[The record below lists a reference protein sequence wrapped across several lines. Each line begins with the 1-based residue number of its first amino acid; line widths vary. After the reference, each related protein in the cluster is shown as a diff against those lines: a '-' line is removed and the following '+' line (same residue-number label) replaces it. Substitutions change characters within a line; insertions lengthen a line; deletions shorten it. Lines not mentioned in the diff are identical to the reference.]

1 MALLNDI
8 RASLLTARKAKQSAI
23 ASSLSTLVGEAEMIG
38 KNDGNRPVTDSEV
51 MAITKKFIKNVEES
65 HKIASAH
72 GNSEA
77 AERLL
82 AERDLY
88 ASFLPSQLTG
98 ESLLNVIA
106 ALCHE
111 VNASSVKDMGKVMKI
126 VMPKVAGR
134 APNDMISSAVKELLV
149 K

>member
-1 MALLNDI
+1 MTLLNDI
-8 RASLLTARKAKQSAI
+8 KVALLAARKARQSAT

-51 MAITKKFIKNVEES
+51 MALVKKFIKNVEES
-65 HKIASAH
+65 HKVASSH
-72 GNSEA
+72 GNAEA

-82 AERDLY
+82 VERDLY

-98 ESLLNVIA
+98 EALLNAIA

-111 VNASSVKDMGKVMKI
+111 VNASSIKDMGKVMKLL
-126 VMPKVAGR
+126 
-134 APNDMISSAVKELLV
+134 KERHDGQFDGAAASTFIKAQLA
-149 K
+149 